1 MIYLLAGLGVIS
13 RLIPHWP
20 NFVPIGSIGIFA
32 SNKKGILTSA
42 LIVLA
47 VMVITDIFLGFSF
60 VSFFVYTGML
70 SYVFWGQLSR
80 RGTLGMLGAPIG
92 GSISFFIISNLGVWL
107 GPWYTHDLTGFI
119 RCFTLAI
126 PFYKFTL
133 FSDIIFT
140 AAIFAIYALVVKYK
154 TGGLRVQR
162 KPNEKEIRWHSRLL
176 KASLNKK

>member
-1 MIYLLAGLGVIS
+1 MIYLLTVLGVIS

-32 SNKKGILTSA
+32 SNKKGVLISAVTILG
-42 LIVLA
+42 I
-47 VMVITDIFLGFSF
+47 MVITDIFLGFSYT
-60 VSFFVYTGML
+60 SIFVYAGML

-80 RGTLGMLGAPIG
+80 RGTLGMISAPIG
-92 GSISFFIISNLGVWL
+92 GSISFFVISNLGVWL

-140 AAIFAIYALVVKYK
+140 SAIFGIYFIIKGYK
-154 TGGLRVQR
+154 KGSLGLKLKSNR
-162 KPNEKEIRWHSRLL
+162 KELSHGRPNQ
-176 KASLNKK
+176 